1 MNFSIA
7 SRASAGQFGCWFMP
21 YFIASPSGEMHPF
34 VFEMGASLD
43 WPEVVILAQLGGWVP
58 HKKRPPGKQ
67 VMLRS
72 LAQLLNYYA
81 TQAVLRRDPETSRR
95 LLEKF
100 PSTGSGQASAQA
112 WNFEFLPDSSYNWI
126 MILRQSCCC
135 VVT

>member
-1 MNFSIA
+1 
-7 SRASAGQFGCWFMP
+7 MP

-112 WNFEFLPDSSYNWI
+112 WNFEFLLDSSPAKAGGAIVCYGSLVAASSPYNLI
-126 MILRQSCCC
+126 TPVL
-135 VVT
+135 